1 MRADSERTLAGSNAT
16 ARCQIMTRI
25 GRNLCRNSSHHFYL
39 QISTYKLPNRGKLLR
54 QRRQRQRRWMNV
66 GRVCDVLL
74 PQAVACQPSL
84 LPQGTDQRRV
94 CYCRC
99 RRRRACAA
107 ATAAVRRTAPVDQS
121 EIVARGGLPLVQHNR
136 HRSRLGGWL
145 RADTRQHGRG
155 SRRGTCVSAA
165 AKTSLAGERPTGGGC
180 AAVGWARPLTRV

>member
-1 MRADSERTLAGSNAT
+1 
-16 ARCQIMTRI
+16 
-25 GRNLCRNSSHHFYL
+25 
-39 QISTYKLPNRGKLLR
+39 
-54 QRRQRQRRWMNV
+54 MNV

-121 EIVARGGLPLVQHNR
+121 EIVARGRP
-136 HRSRLGGWL
+136 
-145 RADTRQHGRG
+145 ATRTAQQTSIEIGRVVE
-155 SRRGTCVSAA
+155 S
-165 AKTSLAGERPTGGGC
+165 
-180 AAVGWARPLTRV
+180 